1 MFFAPHDPQLTNVS
15 PTFHRSGV
23 VFLDMARNEIGPQGF
38 ELMCSALATRQIRD
52 GCWQQGTRKK
62 NTESVMFTCW
72 YELVKFGGTLQKKSD
87 GLKPYSVPY

>member
-1 MFFAPHDPQLTNVS
+1 MVSLDIYLHSWWIFPCVLMFFAPHDPQLTNVS

-52 GCWQQGTRKK
+52 GCWQQGTREKK
-62 NTESVMFTCW
+62 
-72 YELVKFGGTLQKKSD
+72 TLKVSCLHVD
-87 GLKPYSVPY
+87 MSW